1 MSDIKKSEAG
11 DAPLK
16 KEVKPTIK
24 QEEEVD
30 VEVRSAQG
38 ALFSVNFIEKE
49 LEK

>member
-24 QEEEVD
+24 HEEEAD
-30 VEVRSAQG
+30 VEVCSTQVSAV
-38 ALFSVNFIEKE
+38 S
-49 LEK
+49 